1 MKGLNSKKLMKS
13 INLEHVV
20 IAILVIVLIVLVVV
34 YVNKNNEGF
43 SRDTAT
49 LYFFHVDWCPHCTT
63 AKKTT
68 FDGGSNETKIKN
80 TKTKDGNSVELV
92 KVDCE
97 GSDEEKALAKKHGV
111 SAFPT
116 VILVF
121 GEKTEELKGGV
132 SPSNVTDLISSF

>member
-34 YVNKNNEGF
+34 FVNKNNEGF
-43 SRDTAT
+43 SGETVT

-68 FDGGSNETKIKN
+68 FDNASEEAKIKN

-97 GSDEEKALAKKHGV
+97 GSDEAKALAEKYGV
-111 SAFPT
+111 GAFPT
-116 VILVF
+116 VIIVL
-121 GEKTEELKGGV
+121 GDKKKELKGGV